1 VGGGAAA
8 HFTTGMEEVVPL
20 AWGGVA
26 EIKAFG
32 QRLFNSVFD
41 GEVRSFLRQSQEEAR
56 QKGSPGLRIRL
67 QLNDVPELG
76 QLPWEYLYDPT
87 LDNYLCLSKAT
98 PVVRDDQIRFIR
110 PDRPT
115 LIRLYGHWRQA
126 DTLVVTE
133 QDQNAL
139 LRGRIKRDLVDEV
152 RHAFRRNS
160 ILFLGH
166 DLGDPAVS
174 AFFDDLVDTR
184 SQIPSFAVWSGL
196 SERELAFF
204 EGQRNL
210 KVLDVDPVALVGALA
225 GRSG

>member
-1 VGGGAAA
+1 LQEALDTVGRPPQPLHQGIVALVRQYQLETIV
-8 HFTTGMEEVVPL
+8 TTAYDDLLEL
-20 AWGGVA
+20 A
-26 EIKAFG
+26 F
-32 QRLFNSVFD
+32 
-41 GEVRSFLRQSQEEAR
+41 QEADI
-56 QKGSPGLRIRL
+56 GL
-67 QLNDVPELG
+67 N
-76 QLPWEYLYDPT
+76 
-87 LDNYLCLSKAT
+87 

-110 PDRPT
+110 PDRTT

-166 DLGDPAVS
+166 DLSDPAVS
-174 AFFDDLVDTR
+174 ALFDELVDTR
-184 SQIPSFAVWSGL
+184 SQLPSFAVWSGF
-196 SERELAFF
+196 SERERAFF

-210 KVLDVDPVALVGALA
+210 RVLDVDPVAMLGVLA
-225 GRSG
+225 G